1 MNQSSSRA
9 FASSANDAQ
18 SNAQVRK
25 ALLLVRAEMERIE
38 LGQRVVDVRQEVQP
52 GTLMRAVL
60 PRLTAGGG
68 ANSAMKVLGLVRK
81 YPMLWSGAAS
91 WLLSSGSKV
100 FKVAKYGG
108 AGWLAWQA
116 YKLWKDAE
124 PEPRD
129 RR

>member
-1 MNQSSSRA
+1 MNKTSSRA
-9 FASSANDAQ
+9 FASSADAAQ

-38 LGQRVVDVRQEVQP
+38 LGQRVVDVRHDADP
-52 GTLMRAVL
+52 GKLVRSVL
-60 PRLTAGGG
+60 PRLTAGSG
-68 ANSAMKVLGLVRK
+68 AGSAMKVLGLVRK

-91 WLLSSGSKV
+91 WLLSSGSTV
-100 FKVAKYGG
+100 FRVAKYGG

-129 RR
+129 RH